1 MSDPSTPRLPP
12 LGDAAPIVE
21 FGRSVGAGMHER
33 VMAQAPADA
42 QPRGRFPGIVACAKR
57 ALLAA
62 LLALPGLA
70 PACEGGY
77 AASPQYSAAD
87 CVFQNPQNPQ
97 AQLSQ
102 PAWKI
107 WTRFLQ
113 PADPATAPVDPIPVR
128 KLDRAMLDA
137 LDPAANHVIRL
148 GHSSFLLKL
157 RGRYWLI
164 DPVFGDRVSP
174 FSFAGPKRFHPPPLG
189 LSELPPI
196 EGLWLSHDHYDHLDQ
211 PTIETLREQV
221 QRYFVPLG
229 VGQRLRDMGVAAG
242 RIIEFDWWQGGE
254 HAGLSFTAVPAQ
266 HFSGRSLWDRD
277 RTLWAGWVIESGGQR
292 IVYTGDS
299 GYFAGFKQI
308 GERFGGFDLALME
321 NGAYDSYW
329 PSVHM
334 SPEETVQA
342 FQDLRARLLYLVHN
356 STFNMAFHAWQEPM
370 ERAAVLAAARGLPLA
385 TPVIGEVLT
394 LGAPRSNQLWWRG
407 LK

>member
-1 MSDPSTPRLPP
+1 MR
-12 LGDAAPIVE
+12 
-21 FGRSVGAGMHER
+21 
-33 VMAQAPADA
+33 
-42 QPRGRFPGIVACAKR
+42 R

-62 LLALPGLA
+62 LLALPGIALA
-70 PACEGGY
+70 CDA
-77 AASPQYSAAD
+77 AHTASPQFSASD
-87 CVFQNPQNPQ
+87 CVFQNLQNPQ
-97 AQLSQ
+97 AQPSQ

-107 WTRFLQ
+107 WTRFLE
-113 PADPATAPVDPIPVR
+113 PTNPATTPVDAIPVR
-128 KLDRAMLDA
+128 KLARAELDA
-137 LDPAANHVIRL
+137 LDPAGNHVVRL

-157 RGRYWLI
+157 QGRYWLI
-164 DPVFGDRVSP
+164 DPVFGERVSP
-174 FSFAGPKRFHPPPLG
+174 FSFAGPKRFHPPPLA

-211 PTIETLREQV
+211 PTIEYLRERV

-229 VGQRLRDMGVAAG
+229 VGQRLRDMGVAAE
-242 RIIEFDWWQGGE
+242 RIQEFDWWQGGR
-254 HAGLSFTAVPAQ
+254 HAGVTFSAVPAQ
-266 HFSGRSLWDRD
+266 HFSGRTLWDRD
-277 RTLWAGWVIESGGQR
+277 RTLWVGWVIESGAQR

-299 GYFAGFKQI
+299 GYFPGFKQI

-342 FQDLRARLLYLVHN
+342 FQDLRGRLLYLVHN
-356 STFNMAFHAWQEPM
+356 STFNLAFHPWQEPM
-370 ERAAVLAAARGLPLA
+370 ERVAALAEARGLPLA

-394 LGAPRSNQLWWRG
+394 IGAPRSNVLWWKG